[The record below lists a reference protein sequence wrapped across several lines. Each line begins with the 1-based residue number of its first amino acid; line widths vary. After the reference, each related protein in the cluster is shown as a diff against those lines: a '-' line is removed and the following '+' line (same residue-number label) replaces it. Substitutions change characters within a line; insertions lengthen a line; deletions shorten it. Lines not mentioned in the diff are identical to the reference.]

1 MAVKGLNPYDLA
13 DLLKGPCR
21 VLYAPFSASAPEK
34 LTDIIATDEGKYDPV
49 GEWLDFGATTQGTAY
64 SRQFATA
71 GYQIEQASG
80 NVDEEV
86 TDVVRSVQLSAG
98 QIDTALLQMMEEG
111 GEVESVEAAKNQSAE
126 KQIPVGTA
134 DDLTAYRVAFMGR
147 RAKGQ
152 GADVTESG
160 GVVRGALVAFVM
172 LRAKLSGDT
181 ASLQLA
187 KGQLASAPLTFNAY
201 PDGEFTQG
209 KEHGFW
215 IVEQSGTISGV

>member
-80 NVDEEV
+80 NVDEQTLRDIAETGV
-86 TDVVRSVQLSAG
+86 DFISV
-98 QIDTALLQMMEEG
+98 
-111 GEVESVEAAKNQSAE
+111 
-126 KQIPVGTA
+126 
-134 DDLTAYRVAFMGR
+134 
-147 RAKGQ
+147 
-152 GADVTESG
+152 
-160 GVVRGALVAFVM
+160 GALTKHIDAID
-172 LRAKLSGDT
+172 LSMRLID
-181 ASLQLA
+181 
-187 KGQLASAPLTFNAY
+187 
-201 PDGEFTQG
+201 
-209 KEHGFW
+209 
-215 IVEQSGTISGV
+215 